1 MNESIESWVDA
12 GTMANRFFSQ
22 CQKREAKKFMQGK
35 QSKAKN
41 YLFISFLVQ
50 INEDKDKDNNT
61 NNTQRNRTKDKL
73 IVENNGKTCIQKC
86 WWETKTR

>member
-1 MNESIESWVDA
+1 
-12 GTMANRFFSQ
+12 MANRFFSQ
-22 CQKREAKKFMQGK
+22 CQKREAKKFMQGQ

-61 NNTQRNRTKDKL
+61 NNTKETEQKDKL
-73 IVENNGKTCIQKC
+73 IARSRK
-86 WWETKTR
+86 

>member
-1 MNESIESWVDA
+1 MNQS
-12 GTMANRFFSQ
+12 NRGWMLVRWPIDFSVNVKNAK
-22 CQKREAKKFMQGK
+22 QKNLCK

-61 NNTQRNRTKDKL
+61 NSTKGTD
-73 IVENNGKTCIQKC
+73 QKIS
-86 WWETKTR
+86 